1 MSDEKRRKVECL
13 KCGTFH
19 EPEELWWG
27 AGIDEEENCIIGDWE
42 VVCRDCFYELE
53 TKYKEV
59 KECR

>member
-1 MSDEKRRKVECL
+1 MGKKVECL

-59 KECR
+59 KE